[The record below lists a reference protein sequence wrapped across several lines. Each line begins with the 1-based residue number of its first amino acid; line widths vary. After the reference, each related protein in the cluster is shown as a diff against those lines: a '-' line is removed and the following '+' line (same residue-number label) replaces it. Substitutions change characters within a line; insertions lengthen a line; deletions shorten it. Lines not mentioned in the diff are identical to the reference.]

1 MREKD
6 CLQKKKQRKERTEAQ
21 KEMDRI
27 KDKANK
33 ANKRSSMTVEEKER
47 IKEKDRL
54 RKAAKRAEA
63 KKIEETSGII
73 KVDRRTIIGEQNY
86 LKNERENNR
95 KYKEKMR
102 KGQTEGEAEFER
114 IENLLYKRNSRVD
127 RSEAQKEAD
136 KKRACEDMKLER
148 ILPFKKRNPYG
159 QSEEFMWW
167 KFWKKNTENRKLLK
181 KLLPDYHKKFKGWE
195 AKSENPFSIEEK
207 EEEKRATMTVR
218 EKLDEKNR
226 KRKLEREMLRQ
237 ELQKPIDMPEIEM
250 SEYEILREK
259 NIAEMKQFMRDSGLF
274 DD

>member
-33 ANKRSSMTVEEKER
+33 ANKRSSLTVEEKER

-114 IENLLYKRNSRVD
+114 I
-127 RSEAQKEAD
+127 D
-136 KKRACEDMKLER
+136 KKRARKDMKLER

-159 QSEEFMWW
+159 QSEEYMWW

-218 EKLDEKNR
+218 EKLDEKNS